1 MLTRSPGLQADEGRQ
16 ERLKKAQ
23 EDYQLED
30 EHRGGHLAN
39 TLLELQKEDK
49 TARCTGSADTS
60 KKPAKAETQD
70 TTLATP
76 DAAEVCMPP
85 VCSCSSCSS
94 L

>member
-1 MLTRSPGLQADEGRQ
+1 LQTDEGRQ

-49 TARCTGSADTS
+49 TARHIGSADTS

-70 TTLATP
+70 ATVAMP
-76 DAAEVCMPP
+76 DATEVRMPP
-85 VCSCSSCSS
+85 VCIAHSSCSAW
-94 L
+94 